1 MPISHLP
8 NVAPCSGTWLCQAPC
23 PSRDVWGCWVRMHH
37 EGFSQHF
44 PCTQVPWKSPS
55 SGVDQERELPQRF
68 SPHCTKTLGMPP
80 VAPTSP
86 NSIPT
91 LLLRH
96 YPHLSV
102 WICLVVEKVKS
113 LNHQS
118 LEVGWSIKCIVHG
131 LCWTRNPRFAGL
143 DFQGCCRNWPQLPG
157 EPRRTPQTPTCPTWS
172 PFNCGPTLIT
182 ITHSDIV

>member
-1 MPISHLP
+1 MLHPGAGWGGAVPISHLP

-118 LEVGWSIKCIVHG
+118 LEAGGRLVNKMH
-131 LCWTRNPRFAGL
+131 RPRALL
-143 DFQGCCRNWPQLPG
+143 DEKSQVCRFGLPG
-157 EPRRTPQTPTCPTWS
+157 LLQELAAAPRGATQDPADTDVPNVEP
-172 PFNCGPTLIT
+172 
-182 ITHSDIV
+182 V